1 MVSREKGYFGQ
12 SDMVYGHM
20 IMPMVEKQGQ
30 VIVSPTRITWSRAYK
45 LPDRR
50 KADHTKNVAAIYLE
64 DSVISFPP
72 SFPSTLMMC
81 EIKFY
86 KHKLMWS
93 WLTYYKLL
101 LMLSQVSCKNTL
113 GNIYRKILG
122 QNFFILHKSLLSTNL
137 SS

>member
-1 MVSREKGYFGQ
+1 
-12 SDMVYGHM
+12 M
-20 IMPMVEKQGQ
+20 IIPVVEKQGQ
-30 VIVSPTRITWSRAYK
+30 VIVSPTRITRSRAYK
-45 LPDRR
+45 LPEG
-50 KADHTKNVAAIYLE
+50 KQTIPKNVAAIYLE

-122 QNFFILHKSLLSTNL
+122 QNFFILHKTLLSTNL